1 MAELKIS
8 LIAACALNREIGA
21 GNALMWHLPDD
32 FQWFIKHTK
41 GKSIVMGRKTME
53 SLGRPLKNRRNLVL
67 TRREEPLPEGF
78 EAMPSWEA
86 VFKAVQ
92 GEEELMVIGGAEIYA
107 QTLNQAHRVY
117 LTEVNAE
124 FPQADAHFPEMPDSE
139 WVCLSREPHEA
150 DERHAFSFD
159 LCLYESVRD
168 N

>member
-8 LIAACALNREIGA
+8 LIAACGVNREIGA

-67 TRREEPLPEGF
+67 TRREEPLPDGF
-78 EAMPSWEA
+78 EAMPNWEA
-86 VFKAVQ
+86 VYKAVE
-92 GEEELMVIGGAEIYA
+92 GEDELMVIGGADIYA
-107 QTLNQAHRVY
+107 QALNQAQAVY
-117 LTEVNAE
+117 LTEVSAE
-124 FPQADAHFPEMPDSE
+124 FPQADAHFPEMPVSK
-139 WVCLSREPHEA
+139 WTCVSREPHAA

-159 LCLYESVRD
+159 LCIYKVSSI
-168 N
+168 

>member
-1 MAELKIS
+1 MAKLKIS

-21 GNALMWHLPDD
+21 GNALLWHLPDD

-78 EAMPSWEA
+78 EAMSSWEA
-86 VFKAVQ
+86 VFQAVE
-92 GEEELMVIGGAEIYA
+92 GEAELMVIGGAEIYA
-107 QTLNQAHRVY
+107 QALNQAHAVY

-124 FPQADAHFPEMPDSE
+124 FPEADAHFPEMPSSK
-139 WVCLSREPHEA
+139 WTCLSRESHAA
-150 DERHAFSFD
+150 DERHAYSFD
-159 LCLYESVRD
+159 LCEYEPC
-168 N
+168 